1 MIELLHPNDFDQMYS
16 IMEQSFPDD
25 EYRGYKGQ
33 KQLFENPE
41 YKVYIY
47 RNPDTHIITGF
58 LSAWD
63 FEDLLFFEHFAVSSS
78 ARNNGIGKMILQEVL
93 SQTDKLAC
101 LEVELPNGE
110 LEKRRIHFYERNGFH
125 LNPYPYMQPSIA
137 PGRKPVPL
145 RIMTYQR
152 AVNEDEYKS
161 IRNLL
166 YERVYHVSNPQVY
179 H

>member
-25 EYRGYKGQ
+25 EYRGYESQ

-47 RNPDTHIITGF
+47 RNPDTHTITGF

-63 FEDLLFFEHFAVSSS
+63 FENLLFFEHFAVSSA
-78 ARNNGIGKMILQEVL
+78 ARNNGIGKMMLQEVL
-93 SQTDKLAC
+93 SQTNKLAC
-101 LEVELPNGE
+101 LEVELPTGE
-110 LEKRRIHFYERNGFH
+110 LEKRRIHFYERNGFC

-145 RIMTYQR
+145 RIMTYKR
-152 AVNEDEYKS
+152 AVSEEEYNK
-161 IRNLL
+161 IKNLL
-166 YERVYHVSNPQVY
+166 YERVYHVLTR
-179 H
+179 